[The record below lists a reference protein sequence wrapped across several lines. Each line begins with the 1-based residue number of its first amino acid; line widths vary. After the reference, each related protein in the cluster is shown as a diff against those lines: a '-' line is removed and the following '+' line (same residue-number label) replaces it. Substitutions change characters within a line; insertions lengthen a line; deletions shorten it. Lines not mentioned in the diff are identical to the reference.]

1 MSDEG
6 HHIQYVPEP
15 PGVGMAFVRWSAF
28 ASLLLLVVSIGGL
41 YAIYHGIVPGTTPRA
56 PQAFP
61 QPRVDTTESDE
72 LRRIT
77 DAQNRK
83 LETWQWADSQHA
95 TVQVPIERAMQL
107 LAKKGAD
114 AYQPLLVSPE
124 AALAPPTAA
133 AERTTIQQS
142 KTPSASDGANTTQ
155 PTPEP
160 NK

>member
-1 MSDEG
+1 MPDEG

-15 PGVGMAFVRWSAF
+15 PSVGMAFVRWSAL
-28 ASLLLLVVSIGGL
+28 ASLLLLVGAIGLL
-41 YAIYHGIVPGTTPRA
+41 YAIYQGVVPGTTPRA

-61 QPRVDTTESDE
+61 QPRVDTTESAE
-72 LRRIT
+72 LHSIT
-77 DAQNRK
+77 AAQNKK

-95 TVQVPIERAMQL
+95 TVQVPIERAMEL

-114 AYQPLLVSPE
+114 AYQPLLSSPQ
-124 AALAPPTAA
+124 AALSPPTAA
-133 AERTTIQQS
+133 AERTMIEQGT
-142 KTPSASDGANTTQ
+142 KTPAPPDGANP

>member
-1 MSDEG
+1 MSGEE
-6 HHIQYVPEP
+6 HRIQYVPEP
-15 PGVGMAFVRWSAF
+15 PSVGMRFVGWSAVG
-28 ASLLLLVVSIGGL
+28 SLLLLFVSIGVLLGFFH
-41 YAIYHGIVPGTTPRA
+41 AVVPSEAPTA

-77 DAQNRK
+77 DVQNKK
-83 LETWQWADSQHA
+83 LETWQWADDQHS

-114 AYQPLLVSPE
+114 AYKPLLSSPQ
-124 AALAPPTAA
+124 AALSPPTAA
-133 AERTTIQQS
+133 AERAAIQQGS
-142 KTPSASDGANTTQ
+142 TPSVASDGASS
-155 PTPEP
+155 PPPEP